1 MKRKEAYILVIVL
14 LFAFNAIASAH
25 YIYVIDKEEAIEIA
39 LEQNSELNKLRKEI
53 EGAEAQ
59 LREAEGAFYPTV
71 DLGSGYTRFGDKQEW
86 GSKDNYSV
94 SLDLN
99 QPIYKAGQLR
109 SAYAIAKNTLEISK
123 LELEQQKEVLIYQ
136 VLEEYYN
143 ILKAKEI
150 LRVREQQV
158 EQNKKYVEIAEV
170 NKEVGINT
178 KSDVL
183 QARVSYNQAQQDL
196 LVAKNNFETA
206 KLALKNTLNM
216 EDNVELEISDT
227 LDWQEAEFKL
237 EEAYEYALHN
247 KTAFKLLDLQ
257 EKNAKLNLK
266 REKNSNLY
274 PEVSLNASYTAS
286 DDKLTVSDGDWQAGL
301 KLSYNLFNGGRDKEQ
316 ETQLSKVLEKVQIDQ
331 KQTKKDL
338 RLSLKST
345 LLNLRAAKDMIKLNE
360 LNLKQAQE
368 DLENNELKF
377 REGLITSLDLLDVQT
392 TYQQVRT
399 QYYQAIYDYNL
410 AVAELNKVIG
420 KNLAEVK

>member
-25 YIYVIDKEEAIEIA
+25 YIYVVDKEEAIEIA

-71 DLGSGYTRFGDKQEW
+71 DLGSGYTRFGEEQN
-86 GSKDNYSV
+86 GANDNYSV

-99 QPIYKAGQLR
+99 QPIYQAGQLR

-123 LELEQQKEVLIYQ
+123 LELEQQKEELIYQ

-150 LRVREQQV
+150 LKVREQQV
-158 EQNKKYVEIAEV
+158 EQNKEYVEVAEV

-257 EKNAKLNLK
+257 EENAKLNLK

-274 PEVSLNASYTAS
+274 PEVSLNAGYEAS
-286 DDKLTVSDGDWQAGL
+286 DDKLRVSDGEWRATL
-301 KLSYNLFNGGRDKEQ
+301 NLSYNLFNGGRDKEQ
-316 ETQLSKVLEKVQIDQ
+316 ETQLNKVLEKVQIDQ

-368 DLENNELKF
+368 DLENNELMF
-377 REGLITSLDLLDVQT
+377 REGIISSLDLLDVQT